1 MMTVEIMEMKKTNRD
16 LDYLERRRERI
27 NSRRDSRGNLGSRI
41 NREFEDIM
49 AAIVA
54 NLEEFE

>member
-1 MMTVEIMEMKKTNRD
+1 MMTVEIMEKMNNDRA